1 MADNTTGT
9 RSINQMVAGGFGVV
23 YTLVGLAGF
32 LVSENFI
39 SKTDG
44 DLLGFQVNHLHN
56 VVHLLIGVV
65 LLAAS
70 RTTATARTAN
80 LVIGLALLASAK
92 RHDTARSA
100 NLAIGATYLLLGV
113 FGPLINGSALDIIA
127 LNGADNGLHLASGLL
142 LIGVALLAD
151 KKARTRV

>member
-1 MADNTTGT
+1 MADNHDGT
-9 RSINQMVAGGFGVV
+9 RSINRTVALAFGAI

-39 SKTDG
+39 SKTDN
-44 DLLGFQVNHLHN
+44 DLLGFQVNNLHN
-56 VVHLLIGVV
+56 VVHLLIGVA
-65 LLAAS
+65 LIAAS
-70 RTTATARTAN
+70 
-80 LVIGLALLASAK
+80 K

-142 LIGVALLAD
+142 LVAVAVLAD
-151 KKARTRV
+151 KNARSRV